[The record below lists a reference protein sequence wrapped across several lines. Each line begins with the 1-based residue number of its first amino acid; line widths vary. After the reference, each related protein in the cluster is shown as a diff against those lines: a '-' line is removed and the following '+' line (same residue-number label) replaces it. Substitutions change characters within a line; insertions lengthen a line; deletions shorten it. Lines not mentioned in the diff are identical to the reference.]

1 MREKVKMG
9 KAYENGFNAVVNLKC
24 YNDTSVNNSLQN
36 SSLDLDWPLQFF
48 QFVNIKGGTI

>member
-1 MREKVKMG
+1 MG